1 MSEEDSSI
9 PQMEAAMA
17 VAGETVK
24 ERPSWLPEDWKF
36 KSVVRMGGATAGLTD
51 HYYYEPL
58 SGKRFRSKIAVL
70 DFLKTGTKRKKGDNT
85 DSETPKGK
93 NKEVETTFFFDSAN
107 PPESVCWTL
116 TDSNEDTWKPSI
128 NGDMISEM
136 EKQQWDVVFS
146 SVSNLEISNT
156 KNDQK

>member
-1 MSEEDSSI
+1 MSEDSSI
-9 PQMEAAMA
+9 PQMEAALA
-17 VAGETVK
+17 VAGDTVQ
-24 ERPSWLPEDWKF
+24 ERPSWLPVDWKF

-70 DFLKTGTKRKKGDNT
+70 DFLSKKG
-85 DSETPKGK
+85 DSETPKAK
-93 NKEVETTFFFDSAN
+93 NKEVETTFFFDSTN

-146 SVSNLEISNT
+146 SVSKLEISNT
-156 KNDQK
+156 KNEK

>member
-9 PQMEAAMA
+9 PQMEPAVA
-17 VAGETVK
+17 VAGETVQ

-70 DFLKTGTKRKKGDNT
+70 DFLKTGTKRKKGD
-85 DSETPKGK
+85 SETPKAK
-93 NKEVETTFFFDSAN
+93 NKEEDGTSFFFDSAN

-128 NGDMISEM
+128 DGDMISEM

-146 SVSNLEISNT
+146 SVSKLEISNT
-156 KNDQK
+156 KNEK

>member
-1 MSEEDSSI
+1 
-9 PQMEAAMA
+9 MEAALA
-17 VAGETVK
+17 VAGETVQ
-24 ERPSWLPEDWKF
+24 ERPSCSYGWCYY
-36 KSVVRMGGATAGLTD
+36 TAGLTD

-70 DFLKTGTKRKKGDNT
+70 GFLSKKG

-93 NKEVETTFFFDSAN
+93 NNTFFFDSAN

-146 SVSNLEISNT
+146 SVSMLEID
-156 KNDQK
+156 KQHKK

>member
-9 PQMEAAMA
+9 PQMEAAVA
-17 VAGETVK
+17 VAGAGETVQ

-36 KSVVRMGGATAGLTD
+36 KSVVRMGGATAGVTD

-70 DFLKTGTKRKKGDNT
+70 DFLSKKA
-85 DSETPKGK
+85 DSETPKGR
-93 NKEVETTFFFDSAN
+93 NKEVETTFFFDSVN

-116 TDSNEDTWKPSI
+116 TDSNEDTWIPSI

-146 SVSNLEISNT
+146 SVSKLEISNT

>member
-9 PQMEAAMA
+9 PQMEAAL
-17 VAGETVK
+17 AGDTVQ

-70 DFLKTGTKRKKGDNT
+70 DFLSKKGD
-85 DSETPKGK
+85 SKGK
-93 NKEVETTFFFDSAN
+93 NKEEDGTTFFFDSAN

-146 SVSNLEISNT
+146 SVSKLEIRNT
-156 KNDQK
+156 KND